1 MTDATGVLS
10 LVASVAPG
18 LLAPVASAGGAAG
31 IGGGHQFIDSP
42 GVWSVHFEYR
52 VGVSDRV
59 PDPDIVGEQH
69 SPSVGRIASRG
80 GLERDEAVADLVVV
94 HPGSEAQFAVEAN
107 AWLANLGKRV
117 FPAAERLVAP
127 STDEVGPDI
136 DVMDEPELVPS
147 PQALGLCGIRVEALV
162 PLEAAQN
169 RQPGMVGKR
178 SKRGVQPVGVTRNEV
193 IVLDETDDLCTGE
206 PDRSIKDPDLM

>member
-1 MTDATGVLS
+1 MR
-10 LVASVAPG
+10 SVQ
-18 LLAPVASAGGAAG
+18 L
-31 IGGGHQFIDSP
+31 
-42 GVWSVHFEYR
+42 EYR
-52 VGVSDRV
+52 VGVSDGV
-59 PDPDIVGEQH
+59 SDPDVVGEEH
-69 SPSVGRIASRG
+69 SPSVGRIVSRG
-80 GLERDEAVADLVVV
+80 ALERDEAVADLVVV
-94 HPGSEAQFAVEAN
+94 HPGSKAQFVVEAN

-147 PQALGLCGIRVEALV
+147 PQAPGLCGIRVEALE

-178 SKRGVQPVGVTRNEV
+178 AKRELQPAGVTGNEV
-193 IVLDETDDLCTGE
+193 IRGVGRAGFTEASRDGL
-206 PDRSIKDPDLM
+206 PRPRDRVRQRPTSKR